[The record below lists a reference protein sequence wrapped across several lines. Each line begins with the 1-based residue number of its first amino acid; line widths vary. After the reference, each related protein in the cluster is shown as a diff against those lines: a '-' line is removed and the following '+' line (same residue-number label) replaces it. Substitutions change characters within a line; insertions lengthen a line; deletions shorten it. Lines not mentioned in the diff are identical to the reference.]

1 MSNPNVDN
9 DGFRLVG
16 SKKRISKRKPTKV
29 PERDFKIEQQ
39 DTIIDLEKSKQR
51 ILAAV
56 DDLRSSP
63 YYHTVTNSV
72 KWHLLV
78 RSQPL

>member
-39 DTIIDLEKSKQR
+39 DTIIDLEKSKQ
-51 ILAAV
+51 
-56 DDLRSSP
+56 
-63 YYHTVTNSV
+63 
-72 KWHLLV
+72 
-78 RSQPL
+78 